1 MKHVTVLVIGML
13 LLVVGAQ
20 GTIRLLADHG
30 NAGLL
35 TWLPGG
41 FAARLA
47 CYAVAVVAGTALAG
61 WGSKKVRQGGHGQ

>member
-1 MKHVTVLVIGML
+1 MKHITVLVIGML

-20 GTIRLLADHG
+20 GAIRLLADHG

-41 FAARLA
+41 FAVRLA
-47 CYAVAVVAGTALAG
+47 CYAVAVVAGAALAG
-61 WGSKKVRQGGHGQ
+61 WGSRKARQGGHGQ